1 VAVGGSNGKTTTKE
15 MLATLCGEAWQ
26 TWASP
31 ASFNND
37 VGVPLT
43 LLGLGSEHEVA
54 VVEVGTNHPGELAP
68 LLRMVVPRYGVMTS
82 LGREHLEFFGN
93 LEGVVKEE
101 GVLGEFLPAEGT
113 LFTSGDDAG
122 VEEVVKRS
130 KAPVVRVGLGVENEW
145 RITNVKSGVMGTSF
159 ALEAVRGDMSGSYKV
174 GLVGRHHVRNVVMA
188 MAVVAEL
195 GMSREL
201 MERGL
206 AKCRPVSRRMEV
218 WVAGGVRVLDDSY
231 NANVDSMAAALGTL
245 VELPCEGRR
254 MAVLGD
260 MAELGI
266 AEELAHAE
274 VGRCAASLGLDQ
286 LIAVGRLAGVM
297 GAAAREAGMHRVMEL
312 ASAEA
317 AAHAVPRLVRRGD
330 LVLVKASRAT
340 GLERVSEALRKGDRG
355 QV

>member
-1 VAVGGSNGKTTTKE
+1 
-15 MLATLCGEAWQ
+15 
-26 TWASP
+26 
-31 ASFNND
+31 
-37 VGVPLT
+37 
-43 LLGLGSEHEVA
+43 
-54 VVEVGTNHPGELAP
+54 
-68 LLRMVVPRYGVMTS
+68 
-82 LGREHLEFFGN
+82 
-93 LEGVVKEE
+93 
-101 GVLGEFLPAEGT
+101 
-113 LFTSGDDAG
+113 
-122 VEEVVKRS
+122 
-130 KAPVVRVGLGVENEW
+130 
-145 RITNVKSGVMGTSF
+145 MGTSF
-159 ALEAVRGDMSGSYKV
+159 TLEAVRGDFSGSYSV

-206 AKCRPVSRRMEV
+206 GKCRPASRRMEV

-254 MAVLGD
+254 VAVLGD
-260 MAELGI
+260 MAELGM
-266 AEELAHAE
+266 AEASAHAE
-274 VGRCAASLGLDQ
+274 VGRCAAGLGLDQ

-317 AAHAVPRLVRRGD
+317 AVHAVPRLVRRGD

-340 GLERVSEALRKGDRG
+340 GLEHVSEALRKGDRPQG
-355 QV
+355 